1 MFSVAIVAIV
11 LAYTWLVA
19 PVAPRW
25 TASVAGALVVAL
37 AIWRALKTG
46 EWGLRWPG
54 FLPALAWAALFT
66 AAGALGIYLAG
77 GQLGTWRD
85 RHMTAAEFAV
95 LIAWGFGQQFALQTV
110 LLGDARVWLTKVRL
124 NADTTYGQYMACA
137 LASLAFAALHLPN
150 PLLAGLTFLGALA
163 WCWMYERHPNV
174 LPLALSHAVLTA
186 AILYAFDDRI
196 TGRLR
201 VGAAY
206 RIAAV
211 NTACESASGSTF
223 GWRSY
228 IQHHASAPR
237 NVRPASNGFGRC
249 SAANAKDAS
258 AHAMY

>member
-1 MFSVAIVAIV
+1 MANREISQSFGIRHAQVTEHTDTMFSVAIVAIV

-19 PVAPRW
+19 PAAPRW
-25 TASVAGALVVAL
+25 TASIAGALVVAL
-37 AIWRALKTG
+37 ALWRALKTG
-46 EWGLRWPG
+46 KWGLRWPS

-95 LIAWGFGQQFALQTV
+95 LIAWGLGQQFALQTV

-137 LASLAFAALHLPN
+137 LASLAFAGLHLPN
-150 PLLAGLTFLGALA
+150 PLLAGLTFLGALV

-174 LPLALSHAVLTA
+174 LPLALSHAVLTV

-206 RIAAV
+206 L
-211 NTACESASGSTF
+211 AS
-223 GWRSY
+223 R
-228 IQHHASAPR
+228 
-237 NVRPASNGFGRC
+237 
-249 SAANAKDAS
+249 
-258 AHAMY
+258 